1 MTAALIRTAFTLLA
15 GLPLPVNHALG
26 AFLGWWAW
34 VLPTRLRRVSL
45 ANLERC
51 YPQASPRW
59 RRRVARRSLME
70 TGKALTEAPW
80 LWRAGPGRIRGLLQ
94 EGGGEDHLTAA
105 LAPGRGAFFVSPH
118 LGSWEFAGL
127 HAAGLGP
134 MTSLYRPPRLQAL
147 DAPLRA
153 ARQATGA
160 RLLPTDRRGIRGIR
174 QALAQGGIVG
184 LLPDQTPKGG
194 GGILAPFFG
203 HPALTMTLLPKL
215 AGPRRIPVV
224 FAFAER
230 LPRGRGYRYHCIP
243 APEALYDPDP
253 ATAAAALNRTV
264 EELVRRCPE
273 QYVWSY
279 RRFAA
284 RSSVKRVQPPS

>member
-1 MTAALIRTAFTLLA
+1 MTQALVRVTFALLA
-15 GLPLPVNHALG
+15 RLPLPLNHALG
-26 AFLGWWAW
+26 AFLGWCTWI
-34 VLPTRLRRVSL
+34 LPTRMRRISL

-51 YPQASPRW
+51 YPQATSRW
-59 RRRVARRSLME
+59 RRQVARRSLME

-80 LWRAGPGRIRGLLQ
+80 LWRAGPRRIRGLLHQ
-94 EGGGEDHLTAA
+94 GEGEDHLTAA
-105 LAPGRGAFFVSPH
+105 LAQGRGAFFVSPH

-127 HAAGLGP
+127 HATGFGP

-160 RLLPTDRRGIRGIR
+160 HLVPTDRSGIRRIR

-194 GGILAPFFG
+194 GGVFVPFFG
-203 HPALTMTLLPKL
+203 QPALTMTLLPRL

-243 APEALYDPDP
+243 APQALYDPDP
-253 ATAAAALNRTV
+253 HTAAAAMNRAV
-264 EELVRRCPE
+264 ETLVRRCPE

-284 RSSVKRVQPPS
+284 RPPQPPA

>member
-1 MTAALIRTAFTLLA
+1 MTQALVRASFALLA
-15 GLPLPVNHALG
+15 RLPLPLNHALG
-26 AFLGWWAW
+26 GFLGWWTW

-51 YPQASPRW
+51 YPQAPPRW

-70 TGKALTEAPW
+70 TGKALTEGPW
-80 LWRAGPGRIRGLLQ
+80 LWRAGPERIQGLLRQ
-94 EGGGEDHLTAA
+94 GEGEDHLTAA
-105 LAPGRGAFFVSPH
+105 LVQGRGAFFVSPH

-127 HAAGLGP
+127 HAAAFGP

-160 RLLPTDRRGIRGIR
+160 RLVPTDRSGIRRIR
-174 QALAQGGIVG
+174 QALAEGGIVG

-194 GGILAPFFG
+194 GGVFAPFFG
-203 HPALTMTLLPKL
+203 QPALTMTLLPRL
-215 AGPRRIPVV
+215 ARARRIPVV

-230 LPRGRGYRYHCIP
+230 LPRAQGYRYHCIP

-253 ATAAAALNRTV
+253 HRAAAALNRAV
-264 EELVRRCPE
+264 ETLVRRCPE

-279 RRFAA
+279 RRFTA
-284 RSSVKRVQPPS
+284 RPPQPPS